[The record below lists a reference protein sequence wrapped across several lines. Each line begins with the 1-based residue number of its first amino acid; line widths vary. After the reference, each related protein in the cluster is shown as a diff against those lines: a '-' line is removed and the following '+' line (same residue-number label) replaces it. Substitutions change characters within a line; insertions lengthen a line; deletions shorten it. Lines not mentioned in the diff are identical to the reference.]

1 MGSYIFLIRPDDESV
16 NELDSGYVK
25 WKLPVTITQSTQIK
39 EKDTVYI
46 CFGQYRTNISNNI
59 SLQNRIAYTCTIKDV
74 VIINNALTKKHYI
87 EAYMKVRE
95 IAFDKSELLTFGK
108 DCKKDENLNKI
119 AYNFNVLAMQAYMID
134 LQKSVDPDYTEL
146 KKYIEKVLLPLDAYI
161 DKLDDRRALYQQL
174 KKYDKIFKD
183 KYVNTGAAKVRR
195 VNKLSG
201 NIATYLVKQYIE
213 KLIGNQPIKIS
224 EPNCYI
230 LGTNAEFDLVVLKKG
245 ATPLKEMNIYCPN
258 DVKCVIE
265 VKKSGMFG
273 SIKKKNSKNKSLK
286 EETEYIKQSYNSAKK
301 LNADIKFAYITLQET
316 NSINES
322 NDNYLGLT
330 EKYFDNRVF
339 CFKPKYEYKSN
350 PKYYKPFYTKW
361 EKFVIDCIF

>member
-1 MGSYIFLIRPDDESV
+1 MDSYIFLIRPDDESV

-25 WKLPVTITQSTQIK
+25 WRLPVTKTQLTQIK
-39 EKDTVYI
+39 KGDTIYI

-59 SLQNRIAYTCTIKDV
+59 SLQNRIAYTCTIEEVAK
-74 VIINNALTKKHYI
+74 NNNVEQKKYYI
-87 EAYMKVRE
+87 EAFMKARE
-95 IAFDKSELLTFGK
+95 IAFDKSEFLAFGK
-108 DCKKDENLNKI
+108 DCKKDKNLKKI
-119 AYNFNVLAMQAYMID
+119 EYKFNVLAMQAYMMD
-134 LQKSVDPDYTEL
+134 LQKTDGPDYTEL
-146 KKYIEKVLLPLDAYI
+146 KKYIEEVLFSPDAYI
-161 DKLDDRRALYQQL
+161 DQLDYRSALYQQL
-174 KKYDKIFKD
+174 QKYDKIFKD

-213 KLIGNQPIKIS
+213 KLIGNQAIKIS

-230 LGTNAEFDLVVLKKG
+230 LGTNAEFDLLVLKNG
-245 ATPLKEMNIYCPN
+245 ATPLKGMNIYCPN

-265 VKKSGMFG
+265 VKKTGMFG
-273 SIKKKNSKNKSLK
+273 SIKKNNSKNKSLK
-286 EETEYIKQSYNSAKK
+286 EETEYIKQAYNSAKK
-301 LNADIKFAYITLQET
+301 LNADIKFAYITLQEN

-322 NDNYLGLT
+322 NENYLGLT

-350 PKYYKPFYTKW
+350 QKYYKPIYTEW
-361 EKFVIDCIF
+361 EKFVLDCIF

>member
-1 MGSYIFLIRPDDESV
+1 MDSYIFLIRPDDESV

-25 WKLPVTITQSTQIK
+25 WRLPVTKTQLTQIK
-39 EKDTVYI
+39 KGDTIYI

-59 SLQNRIAYTCTIKDV
+59 SLQNRIAYTCTIEEVAK
-74 VIINNALTKKHYI
+74 NNNVEQKKYYI
-87 EAYMKVRE
+87 EAFMKARE
-95 IAFDKSELLTFGK
+95 IAFDKSEFLAFGK
-108 DCKKDENLNKI
+108 DCKKDKNLKKI
-119 AYNFNVLAMQAYMID
+119 EYNFNVLAMQAYMMD
-134 LQKSVDPDYTEL
+134 LQKTDGPDYTEL
-146 KKYIEKVLLPLDAYI
+146 KKYIEEVLFSPDAYI
-161 DKLDDRRALYQQL
+161 DQLDYRSALYQQL
-174 KKYDKIFKD
+174 QKYDKIFKD

-286 EETEYIKQSYNSAKK
+286 EETEYIKQAYNSAKK

-339 CFKPKYEYKSN
+339 CFKPKYEEYKN
-350 PKYYKPFYTKW
+350 PKYYKPIYTEW